1 MEVFLHTQKIFLK
14 MNGTSAWMLGLMW
27 LIVRYKLHRGCEI
40 MSTIWYFKHCS
51 WCWRVRAYF
60 STQEHKTFWRWKSA
74 GAFLFTE
81 EWWLPETRRD
91 ILHPLRSFCRTINE
105 IDLIIHA
112 SVLLIWSSVA
122 ANTQSRKKVHIDGS
136 RPIMV
141 RFTSKL
147 EQKNGRIAENRL
159 HMNLGKVR
167 FIWVSLQLFTRE
179 VMWSNKKK
187 GKKCHEHHTFV
198 QNEGP

>member
-1 MEVFLHTQKIFLK
+1 MDVFFTHTEKFFK
-14 MNGTSAWMLGLMW
+14 MNGTSAWMLGLTW
-27 LIVRYKLHRGCEI
+27 LMVRYKLHKGCEI
-40 MSTIWYFKHCS
+40 MSTMWYLKHCS

-60 STQEHKTFWRWKSA
+60 SNPRTQNVLEVKISRSPS
-74 GAFLFTE
+74 LQP
-81 EWWLPETRRD
+81 PETRRD

-112 SVLLIWSSVA
+112 SVPLIWSSVA

-147 EQKNGRIAENRL
+147 AQKNGRIAENHL

-167 FIWVSLQLFTRE
+167 FIWVSLQLYT
-179 VMWSNKKK
+179 WSYVEQQK
-187 GKKCHEHHTFV
+187 
-198 QNEGP
+198 